1 MKIPKTTK
9 ISKCRLCSDKKLLKI
24 YSFGNMLV
32 SNFVSK
38 KNIYKGSRA
47 PLNLVYCKNCK
58 LLQLQHSAPQEIMY
72 KKFYWYRSGITKTM
86 KNALKDIFLAAKKMS
101 ILNKG
106 DTILDI
112 GANDGTLLN
121 YFKKEKY
128 ITVGCEPAKN
138 LTKPLRKN
146 CKYVLNNFWN
156 SKDLKKII
164 KSKKI
169 KKPKLITAIGMF
181 YDLDDPSKF
190 IADAAEVL
198 YDNGVFIAQLICLAS
213 MLKKNDL

>member
-38 KNIYKGSRA
+38 KNIYKGIKA

-86 KNALKDIFLAAKKMS
+86 KNAFQKAEAPKPPPY
-101 ILNKG
+101 
-106 DTILDI
+106 TRY
-112 GANDGTLLN
+112 GTKTRTAPN
-121 YFKKEKY
+121 MPKSYY
-128 ITVGCEPAKN
+128 
-138 LTKPLRKN
+138 
-146 CKYVLNNFWN
+146 N
-156 SKDLKKII
+156 SL
-164 KSKKI
+164 
-169 KKPKLITAIGMF
+169 
-181 YDLDDPSKF
+181 
-190 IADAAEVL
+190 
-198 YDNGVFIAQLICLAS
+198 
-213 MLKKNDL
+213 

>member
-72 KKFYWYRSGITKTM
+72 KKFYWYRSGITNTM
-86 KNALKDIFLAAKKMS
+86 KDALQDIFLTVKKMS
-101 ILNKG
+101 ILN
-106 DTILDI
+106 I
-112 GANDGTLLN
+112 
-121 YFKKEKY
+121 
-128 ITVGCEPAKN
+128 
-138 LTKPLRKN
+138 
-146 CKYVLNNFWN
+146 
-156 SKDLKKII
+156 
-164 KSKKI
+164 
-169 KKPKLITAIGMF
+169 
-181 YDLDDPSKF
+181 
-190 IADAAEVL
+190 
-198 YDNGVFIAQLICLAS
+198 
-213 MLKKNDL
+213 